1 LGLELVAVFFL
12 WVLLLLKQSIMS
24 EKKISSLE
32 RIGYQKTLPE
42 NADINNYDSLI
53 IKRKNGEKITLY
65 KLSSQRIEFD
75 NTSNFS
81 NSWDVFN
88 SYLN

>member
-1 LGLELVAVFFL
+1 
-12 WVLLLLKQSIMS
+12 MS

-32 RIGYQKTLPE
+32 KIGYLKTLPKD
-42 NADINNYDSLI
+42 ADINDYESLLI
-53 IKRKNGEKITLY
+53 TEKDGKIITLY
-65 KLSSQRIEFD
+65 VLVSERKEFD
-75 NTSNFS
+75 DTSNFT

>member
-1 LGLELVAVFFL
+1 
-12 WVLLLLKQSIMS
+12 MS

-32 RIGYQKTLPE
+32 KIGYLKTLPKE
-42 NADINNYDSLI
+42 ADINDYESLLI
-53 IKRKNGEKITLY
+53 SEKDGKTITLY
-65 KLSSQRIEFD
+65 ILASERKEFD
-75 NTSNFS
+75 EISNFT

>member
-1 LGLELVAVFFL
+1 
-12 WVLLLLKQSIMS
+12 MS

-32 RIGYQKTLPE
+32 KIGYLKTLPKD
-42 NADINNYDSLI
+42 ADINDYESLLI
-53 IKRKNGEKITLY
+53 TEKDGKIITLY
-65 KLSSQRIEFD
+65 VLVSERKEFD
-75 NTSNFS
+75 ETSNFT

>member
-1 LGLELVAVFFL
+1 
-12 WVLLLLKQSIMS
+12 MS

>member
-1 LGLELVAVFFL
+1 
-12 WVLLLLKQSIMS
+12 MS

-32 RIGYQKTLPE
+32 KIGYLKTLPKD
-42 NADINNYDSLI
+42 ADINNYENLLI
-53 IKRKNGEKITLY
+53 TEKDGKRITLY
-65 KLSSQRIEFD
+65 RLSSEGTEFD
-75 NTSNFS
+75 DISNFS